1 MKLRELLEE
10 DVSRKDINDLE
21 KFADRILK
29 KYGVDIEFTKHFV
42 DRMNDPRNS
51 PEIKVSEL
59 QRFFKKIQKNKAR
72 NIINNPDIQAVLKD
86 MSTNLNLPVVIK
98 TKGNE
103 IEVTNKTIMRK
114 PDFKT
119 PNKVIKYESFR
130 TFSEATESVVFTF
143 GRFNPPTT
151 GHEKLIEKVKKIAG
165 GDDYYIFPS
174 HSQNNKKDPL
184 PLAKKVAYMRDMF
197 PKHKRNIIANNKL
210 KTVLDIAVYFHQQGY
225 VELNMVVGSDR
236 VAEFKKLLTTYNG
249 QEKRH
254 GFYDFDT
261 IQIFSAGERDP
272 DAEGVTGMSAS
283 KMRAAA
289 TNNDYDTFQKG
300 LPRGFKNGNQ
310 LFKDVRKGMNLKE
323 NSKYSDEEIERDLY
337 VRGAIYQIGD
347 LVENINDGTSGE
359 IIRRGTNYV
368 QYTDGENVHKAFLH
382 SIKETK
388 KITKT
393 KQDSDIKDSPGSEP
407 AKYYAKGVGDKKG
420 MSVSTKK
427 ARDAHF
433 TKGAKMDD
441 DNPNA
446 YKPAPGDKDK
456 KTKPSQYTK
465 KFKQMYGEVSEK
477 RIDPADIDD
486 FATDDDIKAA
496 DKNIMMQLRK
506 SVSLRGNFPVQ
517 FMDKKKVK
525 VSSKI
530 AQAVQSKYDS
540 MKKAS
545 DKEKFQSKISKS
557 YKDLLSALKEQLNIN
572 EQPKH
577 EITVGDYTTKFFYM
591 CGSAQTTMK
600 KHADKEGAEELT
612 RMQDLFYKME
622 KDAMDSG
629 GASDEQ
635 KKKSQILYDKIIAK
649 ADDIGIKNEV
659 DKYMKLHLTS
669 MLNNKPK
676 LGFGRTDISE
686 SLWKNIHKKRQRIK
700 QGSGEKMRKPGEK
713 GAPTPAQLKRA
724 KGEETDIKEM
734 PYYRKIY
741 DKIHQ
746 MVHPKGYDRILKMY
760 IQMHKQGH
768 RNPAQALGQM
778 VKGVN
783 ARDVAYYIN
792 GLVKKGKLPS
802 DLAAKVDFEI
812 DESVNLNEKIEGLV
826 KKSQQ
831 TGVPYGILKKSY
843 DRGLAAWK
851 TGHRP
856 GTTPQQWAFAR
867 VNSMLTGGKADPDLQ
882 KQARASKKKKKK
894 ESYEI
899 GEPYAR
905 HTFDVTPGQDY
916 EQSVKS
922 KVASESN
929 IQDWFERPSTR
940 KEYQER
946 YKDEWEEKLQET
958 YNLMRSKIS
967 KDDLEDKYIEKLEIV
982 ESEYQ
987 GRKVKL
993 NDPFRLPSGSNKKFG
1008 VYVKN
1013 EKGNVVKVTFG
1024 DPNMEIKRD
1033 DPGRLKSFR
1042 ARHNCD
1048 NPGPKTKA
1056 RYWSCFQWRK
1066 GAKVDN

>member
-1 MKLRELLEE
+1 MKLRNLLE
-10 DVSRKDINDLE
+10 
-21 KFADRILK
+21 
-29 KYGVDIEFTKHFV
+29 G
-42 DRMNDPRNS
+42 
-51 PEIKVSEL
+51 
-59 QRFFKKIQKNKAR
+59 
-72 NIINNPDIQAVLKD
+72 
-86 MSTNLNLPVVIK
+86 
-98 TKGNE
+98 
-103 IEVTNKTIMRK
+103 
-114 PDFKT
+114 
-119 PNKVIKYESFR
+119 
-130 TFSEATESVVFTF
+130 TESVVFTF

-210 KTVLDIAVYFHQQGY
+210 KTVLDIAVYFHEQGY

-382 SIKETK
+382 SIKEAK

-393 KQDSDIKDSPGSEP
+393 KQDPDIKDSPGTEP

-446 YKPAPGDKDK
+446 YKPAPGDKGK

-465 KFKQMYGEVSEK
+465 KFKQMYGEVTER
-477 RIDPADIDD
+477 RIDPADIDTS
-486 FATDDDIKAA
+486 ATDDDIAAA

-530 AQAVQSKYDS
+530 AQAVQSKYNS
-540 MKKAS
+540 MKKPA
-545 DKEKFQSKISKS
+545 DKEKFQNRISKS

-622 KDAMDSG
+622 KDAMDAG

-649 ADDIGIKNEV
+649 ADDMGIKGEV
-659 DKYMKLHLTS
+659 DKYMKMHLGS

-676 LGFGRTDISE
+676 LGFGRTDLE
-686 SLWKNIHKKRQRIK
+686 EQGKGLYYNINKKRKEGRR
-700 QGSGEKMRKPGEK
+700 MRKKGEK
-713 GAPTPAQLKRA
+713 GAPKA
-724 KGEETDIKEM
+724 
-734 PYYRKIY
+734 
-741 DKIHQ
+741 
-746 MVHPKGYDRILKMY
+746 
-760 IQMHKQGH
+760 
-768 RNPAQALGQM
+768 
-778 VKGVN
+778 
-783 ARDVAYYIN
+783 
-792 GLVKKGKLPS
+792 S
-802 DLAAKVDFEI
+802 DFE
-812 DESVNLNEKIEGLV
+812 
-826 KKSQQ
+826 
-831 TGVPYGILKKSY
+831 
-843 DRGLAAWK
+843 
-851 TGHRP
+851 
-856 GTTPQQWAFAR
+856 
-867 VNSMLTGGKADPDLQ
+867 
-882 KQARASKKKKKK
+882 RASQTAK
-894 ESYEI
+894 EGYQKFNQFI
-899 GEPYAR
+899 LRNHWGE
-905 HTFDVTPGQDY
+905 VT
-916 EQSVKS
+916 
-922 KVASESN
+922 
-929 IQDWFERPSTR
+929 
-940 KEYQER
+940 
-946 YKDEWEEKLQET
+946 EKA
-958 YNLMRSKIS
+958 
-967 KDDLEDKYIEKLEIV
+967 
-982 ESEYQ
+982 EYQ
-987 GRKVKL
+987 GRPVEL
-993 NDPFRLPSGSNKKFG
+993 NNPTRGDKKKFK
-1008 VYVKN
+1008 VYVRN
-1013 EKGNVVKVTFG
+1013 DKGNVVKVEYG

-1033 DPGRLKSFR
+1033 DPARRKSFR

-1048 NPGPKTKA
+1048 NPGPKYKA
-1056 RYWSCFQWRK
+1056 RYWSCKFWSAKKSVTDLMK
-1066 GAKVDN
+1066 G

>member
-1 MKLRELLEE
+1 MKLRNLLE
-10 DVSRKDINDLE
+10 
-21 KFADRILK
+21 
-29 KYGVDIEFTKHFV
+29 G
-42 DRMNDPRNS
+42 
-51 PEIKVSEL
+51 
-59 QRFFKKIQKNKAR
+59 
-72 NIINNPDIQAVLKD
+72 
-86 MSTNLNLPVVIK
+86 
-98 TKGNE
+98 
-103 IEVTNKTIMRK
+103 
-114 PDFKT
+114 
-119 PNKVIKYESFR
+119 
-130 TFSEATESVVFTF
+130 TESVVFTF

-225 VELNMVVGSDR
+225 KELNMVVGSDR

-382 SIKETK
+382 SIKEAK

-393 KQDSDIKDSPGSEP
+393 KQDPDIKDSPGSEP

-446 YKPAPGDKDK
+446 YKPAPGDKGK

-465 KFKQMYGEVSEK
+465 KFKQMYGEVTER
-477 RIDPADIDD
+477 RIDPADIDTS
-486 FATDDDIKAA
+486 ATDDDIAAA

-530 AQAVQSKYDS
+530 AQAVQSKYNS
-540 MKKAS
+540 MKKPA
-545 DKEKFQSKISKS
+545 DKEKFQNRISKS

-649 ADDIGIKNEV
+649 ADDMGIKNEV

-686 SLWKNIHKKRQRIK
+686 SLWANIHKKRERIK
-700 QGSGEKMRKPGEK
+700 RGSGERMRKPGEK

-746 MVHPKGYDRILKMY
+746 MTHPKGYDKILKMY

-768 RNPAQALGQM
+768 RNPARALGQM
-778 VKGVN
+778 MKGIE
-783 ARDVAYYIN
+783 ARDIAYYIN

-802 DLAAKVDFEI
+802 NLAAKVDFEI
-812 DESVNLNEKIEGLV
+812 DESVNLTEKIAGLV

-843 DRGLAAWK
+843 DRGLAAWR

-894 ESYEI
+894 EAYEI

-929 IQDWFERPSTR
+929 IQEWFERPSTR

-1033 DPGRLKSFR
+1033 DPNRLKSFR

-1056 RYWSCFQWRK
+1056 RYWSCYQWRK